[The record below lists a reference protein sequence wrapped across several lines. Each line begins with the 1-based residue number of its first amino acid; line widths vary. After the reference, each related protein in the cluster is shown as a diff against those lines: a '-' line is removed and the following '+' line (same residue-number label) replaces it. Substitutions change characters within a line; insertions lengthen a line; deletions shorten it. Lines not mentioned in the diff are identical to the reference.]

1 MSTGIVQGNAGGGA
15 GPPPSRLL
23 ARSLSLSAAR
33 PGGEGRAAAQCPR
46 PPHRL
51 VGRPGRRRRRLQR
64 PLRGQQPVH
73 HGWPRHLHGL
83 THVHPDQHHALR
95 ELDLRGTDGLP
106 APGNQMKPAAPA
118 AARPS
123 WRSPTPGP
131 SPLCYGNSDTFL
143 HDVVVAAAPTPLP
156 THLLALSACRCHV
169 LHEIMSWEPSAPSCP
184 LHPDL
189 GLTSAASG
197 PDSCRWRWGNSCHPA
212 WPLGACPGSS
222 PVGGPSWL
230 GGASLST
237 PRPWSPWA

>member
-73 HGWPRHLHGL
+73 HGRPRHLHGL

-106 APGNQMKPAAPA
+106 APGNQMKPAAPRRR
-118 AARPS
+118 ARP
-123 WRSPTPGP
+123 
-131 SPLCYGNSDTFL
+131 
-143 HDVVVAAAPTPLP
+143 
-156 THLLALSACRCHV
+156 
-169 LHEIMSWEPSAPSCP
+169 
-184 LHPDL
+184 
-189 GLTSAASG
+189 
-197 PDSCRWRWGNSCHPA
+197 
-212 WPLGACPGSS
+212 
-222 PVGGPSWL
+222 
-230 GGASLST
+230 GGAPPLAPALFAMGTRTLFYTMSLLPPPPPHCPPTSW
-237 PRPWSPWA
+237 P